1 MSKIIYLDSEFKCHI
16 IDNGTM
22 KAIETEVFNGKC
34 DAYIEGYRFIP
45 TGESWTRSDGVVF
58 NGEMISPWKEYG
70 DLDAIQREYE
80 RQLIFEYE
88 EALKIVGVE
97 L

>member
-45 TGESWTRSDGVVF
+45 AGESWTRSDGVVF

>member
-80 RQLIFEYE
+80 RQLIFEQE